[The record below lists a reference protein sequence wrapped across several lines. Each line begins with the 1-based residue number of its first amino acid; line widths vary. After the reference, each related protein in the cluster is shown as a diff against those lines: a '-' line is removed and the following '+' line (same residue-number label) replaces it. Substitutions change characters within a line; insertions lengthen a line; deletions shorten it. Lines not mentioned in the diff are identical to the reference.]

1 LLSRP
6 ERQRFGAILL
16 ERAERLIDGADSAE
30 QERAIR
36 RAILA
41 ALSQPSLN
49 RLRAYA
55 RGDHLPSPEVLL
67 KLAAALGLDSL
78 VTLRAAGYD
87 AVVIGKLH
95 DLRVSA
101 RAANDDLYTR
111 MVIACA
117 VKLFPRRGERHRLR
131 DAYQTALLEKWFDL
145 TVDGPVH
152 RPLARP
158 LARACEMLSDASL
171 APDFRLAISG
181 ELVRAWA
188 YGVNA
193 ALTRETEQ
201 AEYLRVP
208 PVGEPPP
215 ILPFPPIYPQRKERR

>member
-1 LLSRP
+1 LSRP

-16 ERAERLIDGADSAE
+16 ARAERLLSEAATGE
-30 QERAIR
+30 EERRIR
-36 RAILA
+36 RAILS

-67 KLAAALGLDSL
+67 KLASALGINSL
-78 VTLRAAGYD
+78 VALRAAGYD

-101 RAANDDLYTR
+101 RAADDDLYTS

-117 VKLFPRRGERHRLR
+117 VRLFPRRGEQYRSPAVAQAVLV
-131 DAYQTALLEKWFDL
+131 EKWFDL
-145 TVDGPVH
+145 AIYGPAH
-152 RPLARP
+152 RPLARS
-158 LARACEMLSDASL
+158 LARACDVLGDAAL
-171 APDFRLAISG
+171 TPDFRRSIAG

-188 YGVNA
+188 YDVNA
-193 ALTRETEQ
+193 ALTQDFEQ
-201 AEYLRVP
+201 TEYLRVP
-208 PVGEPPP
+208 AVGEPPP
-215 ILPFPPIYPQRKERR
+215 ILPFPPIYLQP